1 MLHSGYSLKQVRECA
16 RAICI
21 ILNKTTKKK
30 QNKLYKAITEKY
42 RTKKFLSVAEIPAR
56 LRQEAKFQQ
65 KPSEEPHSA
74 GLQPMKTKRD
84 ASDVRMDSEE
94 WRRFKPE
101 MPLLAANVTIVN
113 YKDCW
118 IAFKSLYF
126 A

>member
-1 MLHSGYSLKQVRECA
+1 MMLHSGYSLKQVRECA

-56 LRQEAKFQQ
+56 LRQEAKCQP

-74 GLQPMKTKRD
+74 GSQPMKTKRD
-84 ASDVRMDSEE
+84 ASDVRMDSLE
-94 WRRFKPE
+94 
-101 MPLLAANVTIVN
+101 
-113 YKDCW
+113 
-118 IAFKSLYF
+118 
-126 A
+126 